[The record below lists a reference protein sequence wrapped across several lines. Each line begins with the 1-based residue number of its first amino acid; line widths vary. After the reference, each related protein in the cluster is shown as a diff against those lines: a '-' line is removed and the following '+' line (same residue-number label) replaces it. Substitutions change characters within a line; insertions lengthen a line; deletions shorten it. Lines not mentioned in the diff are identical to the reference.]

1 MPVVQVA
8 QLVQCVLHKR
18 DTADAGLSYIA
29 PACGGRV
36 LSDQKTGKKKRELPK
51 KFPQNGHEDSCPG
64 QVQKDYL

>member
-18 DTADAGLSYIA
+18 DTADAGLSHIA
-29 PACGGRV
+29 PACGGRL
-36 LSDQKTGKKKRELPK
+36 LSDKKRAKKRELPK